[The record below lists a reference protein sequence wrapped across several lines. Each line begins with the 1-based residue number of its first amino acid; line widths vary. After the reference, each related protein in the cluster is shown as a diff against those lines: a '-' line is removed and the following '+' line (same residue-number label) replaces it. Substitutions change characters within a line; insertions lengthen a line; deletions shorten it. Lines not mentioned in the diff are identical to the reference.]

1 MEKDFKVV
9 KDGTTLTITLSV
21 ELSAA
26 NGPALKDELSKYSS
40 QGIERVVFDAS
51 GLTYLSSGG
60 LQAIIYADHRFSS
73 NKELVIVNC
82 AKEIREVLNH
92 VGLTPFIKFEENLK
106 MKEGFHQRMEKIF
119 DEEEL
124 NQKISERNQT
134 LDNYAA
140 HNDLVCYNMK
150 LGEED

>member
-60 LQAIIYADHRFSS
+60 LQAIIYADH
-73 NKELVIVNC
+73 K
-82 AKEIREVLNH
+82 
-92 VGLTPFIKFEENLK
+92 
-106 MKEGFHQRMEKIF
+106 
-119 DEEEL
+119 
-124 NQKISERNQT
+124 
-134 LDNYAA
+134 
-140 HNDLVCYNMK
+140 
-150 LGEED
+150 

>member
-1 MEKDFKVV
+1 M
-9 KDGTTLTITLSV
+9 
-21 ELSAA
+21 
-26 NGPALKDELSKYSS
+26 P
-40 QGIERVVFDAS
+40 
-51 GLTYLSSGG
+51 
-60 LQAIIYADHRFSS
+60 II

-106 MKEGFHQRMEKIF
+106 MKEGFHQRMKKIF